1 MFSRVVRPLFSRQLT
16 TSVRRF
22 FDLHEY
28 QSKDLMRKYGV
39 LVQRGDIATTPE
51 QAYKVAKDLNVKDGD
66 LILKAQVHAGG
77 RGKGTL
83 LFMQALSAAV
93 SRVESKSSRPQNR
106 SAITLPR

>member
-51 QAYKVAKDLNVKDGD
+51 QAY
-66 LILKAQVHAGG
+66 
-77 RGKGTL
+77 
-83 LFMQALSAAV
+83 
-93 SRVESKSSRPQNR
+93 
-106 SAITLPR
+106 